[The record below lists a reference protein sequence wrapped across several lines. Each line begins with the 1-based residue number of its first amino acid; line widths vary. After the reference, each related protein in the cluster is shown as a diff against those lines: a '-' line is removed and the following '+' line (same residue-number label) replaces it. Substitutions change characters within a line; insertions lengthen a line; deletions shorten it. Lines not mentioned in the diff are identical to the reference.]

1 MTVPASPRHGGRR
14 QAHAQ
19 GRVHGVFALTGYTD
33 TVRAVST
40 PTRTVEGLDL
50 AGFRSRVFRFPGS
63 VPDLRLPKDV
73 SALGALLGGPSADA
87 GVAWTVLQA
96 PHGRVPML
104 PVDGCRRAALLGA
117 VGAEPGGMVLG
128 RVLLTVRPAA
138 TRYAQP
144 ELVSAALDVAGDRDA
159 MVELLLSTWLDAE
172 PSARTGAAGAPALWL
187 GGSPAEHGAGFVPS
201 VQATGAVFGLDV
213 EVAADVTRRVREIG
227 TRTAGD
233 PPQYL
238 LVWVPYARGTEPVVG
253 AYRRATAEGEVVEL
267 HEPSL
272 DDALLDLRWA
282 LDELGLAD
290 APPTKWPDAAR
301 TPPVASE
308 ERFYIKGTG
317 SAVGDLMIDVTDCGH
332 GHWGSDCRRI
342 APRAWKGIGYL
353 ETVMP
358 KALFRCEKCSKHRW
372 RARW

>member
-1 MTVPASPRHGGRR
+1 M
-14 QAHAQ
+14 
-19 GRVHGVFALTGYTD
+19 FALAGYTD
-33 TVRAVST
+33 PVRAVAT
-40 PTRTVEGLDL
+40 PTRLGEGLDL

-73 SALGALLGGPSADA
+73 SALSALLAVPSPEA

-96 PHGRVPML
+96 PHGRVPMR

-117 VGAEPGGMVLG
+117 VGAEPGGVVLG
-128 RVLLTVRPAA
+128 RVLLTVRRAA

-144 ELVSAALDVAGDRDA
+144 ELVAAALDLAGDRDA

-172 PSARTGAAGAPALWL
+172 PAARTGTGGAPAVWL
-187 GGSPAEHGAGFVPS
+187 GGSPARHGAGFVPS

-213 EVAADVTRRVREIG
+213 EVAADVTRHVREVG
-227 TRTAGD
+227 ARTAGD

-272 DDALLDLRWA
+272 DDALLELRWA

-290 APPTKWPDAAR
+290 APDTMRPGVER
-301 TPPVASE
+301 TLPVAGE
-308 ERFYIKGTG
+308 ERFYVKGTG
-317 SAVGDLMIDVTDCGH
+317 SKVGDLMIDVPDCDH
-332 GHWGSDCRRI
+332 GHWGSDCRRV

-353 ETVMP
+353 EKVMP
-358 KALFRCEKCSKHRW
+358 KALSRCEKCSKHRW